1 MTDICPHLNCLV
13 HHGGNPCTCD
23 MKRYCAICKKESEVP
38 MTQPE
43 GQPTTMT
50 VREQIENI
58 VRESFWGD
66 HKNADKIAPLVDRL
80 ESLISNAKED
90 GDIESRLPK
99 HEASLHIT
107 HNENTTNYESVE
119 DYIKREEENLGID
132 WATPTS
138 RERAIATNSIWELQ
152 WYPNTPIGFNVTM
165 GATLEE
171 ILASLSSN
179 NPKS

>member
-1 MTDICPHLNCLV
+1 MEN
-13 HHGGNPCTCD
+13 
-23 MKRYCAICKKESEVP
+23 KSR
-38 MTQPE
+38 TQPE

-50 VREQIENI
+50 WQEKFDEEFKTHFKGMSEHSHYLHPFV
-58 VRESFWGD
+58 
-66 HKNADKIAPLVDRL
+66 
-80 ESLISNAKED
+80 ESLISNAKEEA
-90 GDIESRLPK
+90 DIESRLPK

-107 HNENTTNYESVE
+107 HNENTTNYETVE

-179 NPKS
+179 NPKV